1 MATTTP
7 NYGWDVPTSTDYVKD
22 GATAIETLGDDIDAT
37 LYTALGGAYPGLR
50 LVKTQTIGTAVST
63 VTVTDAFSAT
73 YNHYKIL
80 LIGGTASA
88 SSSLNLK
95 IGNASTGYYAGIF
108 AIRWDG
114 TTQGLGQSNT
124 AFLTLGTTAASG
136 NQLDLTIGNPFNTSA
151 TTIYGQAVW
160 MQTAATGFNRTVGGY
175 LNNTNSYTSFT
186 LAVGSG
192 TITGGTIYVYGYGA
206 S

>member
-1 MATTTP
+1 L
-7 NYGWDVPTSTDYVKD
+7 S
-22 GATAIETLGDDIDAT
+22 
-37 LYTALGGAYPGLR
+37 TALGGTYPGLR
-50 LVKTQTIGTAVST
+50 LVKKQAIGTAVAS
-63 VTVTDAFSAT
+63 VVVTDAFSAT
-73 YNHYKIL
+73 YDHYKIL

-88 SSSLNLK
+88 SSSFNLQ
-95 IGNASTGYYAGIF
+95 IGNAATGYYGGLF
-108 AIRWDG
+108 AVRWDG
-114 TTQGLGQSNT
+114 TTQGIGQSNT
-124 AFLTLGTTAASG
+124 SALTLGTTAASG
-136 NQLDLTIGNPFNTSA
+136 NQLDITIGNPFNTSA

-192 TITGGTIYVYGYGA
+192 TVTGGTIYVYGYGV